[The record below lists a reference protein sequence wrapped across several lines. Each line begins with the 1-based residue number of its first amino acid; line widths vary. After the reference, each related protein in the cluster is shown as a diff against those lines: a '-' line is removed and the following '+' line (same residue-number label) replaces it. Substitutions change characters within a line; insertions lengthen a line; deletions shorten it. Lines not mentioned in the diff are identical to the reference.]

1 MKGKALSSIHLKA
14 AFAAA
19 FSLAGAPM
27 APCAAAVYHN
37 VNNDNSGNYGSLT
50 NAVRWTSNG
59 IDTGT
64 PSGADGENLNP
75 EHDYETAYNKIVCTF
90 AGGTPAQ
97 SLSFK
102 GKSLAV
108 GFVRHKSYG
117 NAIVDWDDGGKGDGL
132 IFRNKRGEAR
142 YTNYS
147 PFNKPNLEAHVYG
160 KVTVDSSDTAPF
172 PIIFANPVIFNFHGA
187 FWSEAGKT
195 LNIQFDEAGTFKFSG
210 SLENY
215 KGTIA
220 AVGSNPG
227 TLKFGTTTC
236 PGMVLATNAVRLATL
251 AADDVFTVD
260 KLMLGDGA
268 KIAVAHSAD
277 GTPTNSVIAVTSAL
291 VVAGTTTVTVDAS
304 FYETYTNTTA
314 RIPVLTFPAS
324 SAVYPD
330 NFSMNRARFAIES
343 NETAGTKT
351 LYAIVT
357 PTVVHN
363 TAVSLGTLGSAW
375 TDELPVHE
383 NAQYILQKVDGNPST
398 LYTPDGLEEYVFP
411 GETLTVNTSCTF
423 QPSVNC
429 TNLYV
434 NELRLKGSGICMF
447 RTDAVLRGR
456 IVMPKGNYAY
466 ICVWNLKTLN
476 LAADIVG
483 DERSRIVMDGSHS
496 STQKRRGFT
505 RLTGDNLRF
514 FGSITVGLNRDPQ
527 KLADNKYQR
536 LYVSDPAKLGMPRST
551 FSATALVLK
560 RLARLVAEGSVT
572 FADATRGIYI
582 GEDGSGIGKAVSN
595 TAGTDSEGQFH
606 VDADETLAILTQ
618 LTMNGRLHKYGA
630 GTLALGGPLK
640 FGPAASIGD
649 TPLANSNLLAVAEG
663 FVKPFAA
670 DAFNGMEMTFAAGT
684 GIRLDI
690 NPEDC
695 DLRTYGLRNT
705 KAVTAFMPPEG
716 AKIPVAFDVPADF
729 APTRSFTIGVAT
741 ATAAEIAKLAVVNP
755 HLAGFKMELQR
766 QESDGVMTLRAH
778 FSPKGMR
785 LIVR

>member
-1 MKGKALSSIHLKA
+1 MKSKALSSISLKA

-19 FSLAGAPM
+19 FALAAAPM
-27 APCAAAVYHN
+27 ALCAATVYQN
-37 VNNDNSGNYGSLT
+37 VANDPSGSYGSLT

-59 IDTGT
+59 SVNGT
-64 PSGADGENLNP
+64 PSRADGDLNP
-75 EHDYETAYNKIVCTF
+75 EHDYATANDRVVCTF
-90 AGGTPAQ
+90 AGNTAAE

-102 GKSLAV
+102 GKSLTV

-117 NAIVDWDDGGKGDGL
+117 DAIVDWDDGGKGDGL
-132 IFRNKRGEAR
+132 IFRNKTGNAR

-147 PFNKPNLEAHVYG
+147 PFNKTGLEAHVYG

-172 PIIFANPVIFNFHGA
+172 PIVFNNPVIFNFHGA

-195 LNIQFDEAGTFKFSG
+195 LNIQFDAAGTFKFSG

-220 AVGSNPG
+220 AAGANHG

-236 PGMVLATNAVRLATL
+236 PGKVLATNAVTLATL

-260 KLMLGDGA
+260 TLALGDGA
-268 KIAVAHSAD
+268 KISVAHSAD
-277 GTPTNSVIAVTSAL
+277 GTPTNSVVVVTNAL
-291 VVAGTTTVTVDAS
+291 VVAGTTTVAVDAS
-304 FYETYTNTTA
+304 FYETYTNTTT

-324 SAVYPD
+324 SAACPD
-330 NFSMNRARFAIES
+330 NFSMSRARFVIES

-357 PTVVHN
+357 PTVIRN
-363 TAVSLGTLGSAW
+363 TAVSLKTDGSEW

-383 NAQYILQKVDGNPST
+383 NAQYILQKVDGKASILST
-398 LYTPDGLEEYVFP
+398 PAGLEEYAFP
-411 GETLTVNTSCTF
+411 GDMLTIDTSCTF
-423 QPSVNC
+423 QPNDTC
-429 TNLYV
+429 ADLYV
-434 NELRLKGSGICMF
+434 KELRLNASGICMF
-447 RTDAVLRGR
+447 EANAALRGR
-456 IVMPKGNYAY
+456 IVMPKGSYAY
-466 ICVWNLKTLN
+466 ICVYRLKTLD

-483 DERSRIVMDGSHS
+483 DEWCRIVMDGRHS
-496 STQKRRGFT
+496 STSSRGGFT
-505 RLTGDNLRF
+505 RLTGDNSRF

-572 FADATRGIYI
+572 FADVTRGIYI
-582 GEDGSGIGKAVSN
+582 GEDGSGLGKEASN
-595 TAGTDSEGQFH
+595 TGGTDSEGQFY

-640 FGPAASIGD
+640 FGPASSIGD
-649 TPLANSNLLAVAEG
+649 TPLASSNLLAVAEG
-663 FVKPFAA
+663 YVKPLAA

-690 NPEDC
+690 NPEDG

-705 KAVTAFMPPEG
+705 KAVTAFTPPEG
-716 AKIPVAFDVPADF
+716 AKIPVTFDVPAGF
-729 APTRSFTIGVAT
+729 KPTQGFTVGVAT
-741 ATAAEIAKLAVVNP
+741 AAAADIAKLTVAKP
-755 HLAGFKMELQR
+755 HLAHFRMSLQT
-766 QESDGVMTLRAH
+766 QETDGVATLRAQ
-778 FSPKGMR
+778 FSPVGMM
-785 LIVR
+785 LVIY